1 MNFYSFGFFFSPSS
15 LSSSKILFPQQT
27 KNFTAEL
34 QAKPEYHKF
43 LIGKGGGNIRK
54 VRDSTGARIIF
65 PTADDKDQELITV
78 IGTEEAVQEA
88 QKELEELIKS
98 LVSLRTTTGWE
109 GGRFSTTAKICSFT
123 INRKM

>member
-1 MNFYSFGFFFSPSS
+1 MIYVF
-15 LSSSKILFPQQT
+15 KCCFPQQT
-27 KNFTAEL
+27 KSHTAEL
-34 QAKPEYHKF
+34 RAKPEYHKF

-65 PTADDKDQELITV
+65 PTAEDKDQELITV

-98 LVSLRTTTGWE
+98 LVRLQMTVAGQ
-109 GGRFSTTAKICSFT
+109 GRKALVL
-123 INRKM
+123 

>member
-1 MNFYSFGFFFSPSS
+1 MTFFFSFFS
-15 LSSSKILFPQQT
+15 SSSKILFPQQT

-78 IGTEEAVQEA
+78 IGTEEAVHEA

-98 LVSLRTTTGWE
+98 LVSLTTTTGQRW
-109 GGRFSTTAKICSFT
+109 GGARSSTTAKICFT
-123 INRKM
+123 INRTM

>member
-1 MNFYSFGFFFSPSS
+1 MPKSFFIWLFSFL
-15 LSSSKILFPQQT
+15 LSSFKMTFPQQT

-98 LVSLRTTTGWE
+98 LVSLKTTTKGQ
-109 GGRFSTTAKICSFT
+109 
-123 INRKM
+123 NRKGFASQHMPKSVS

>member
-1 MNFYSFGFFFSPSS
+1 M
-15 LSSSKILFPQQT
+15 
-27 KNFTAEL
+27 EL

-88 QKELEELIKS
+88 QKELEELIKG
-98 LVSLRTTTGWE
+98 LVSLRTASVE
-109 GGRFSTTAKICSFT
+109 
-123 INRKM
+123 

>member
-1 MNFYSFGFFFSPSS
+1 MFFFF
-15 LSSSKILFPQQT
+15 LQQT
-27 KNFTAEL
+27 KSHTAEL
-34 QAKPEYHKF
+34 RAKPEYHKF

-78 IGTEEAVQEA
+78 VGTEEAVRDA

-98 LVSLRTTTGWE
+98 LVGLQMSFEHGRTWE
-109 GGRFSTTAKICSFT
+109 REALVHLPYLNF
-123 INRKM
+123 N

>member
-1 MNFYSFGFFFSPSS
+1 M
-15 LSSSKILFPQQT
+15 IFPQQT
-27 KNFTAEL
+27 KSFTAEL
-34 QAKPEYHKF
+34 HAKPEYHKF

-65 PTADDKDQELITV
+65 PTAEDKDQELITV

-98 LVSLRTTTGWE
+98 LVSLRSRE
-109 GGRFSTTAKICSFT
+109 EAFCFSAYAKISCLLFPGQ
-123 INRKM
+123 RH